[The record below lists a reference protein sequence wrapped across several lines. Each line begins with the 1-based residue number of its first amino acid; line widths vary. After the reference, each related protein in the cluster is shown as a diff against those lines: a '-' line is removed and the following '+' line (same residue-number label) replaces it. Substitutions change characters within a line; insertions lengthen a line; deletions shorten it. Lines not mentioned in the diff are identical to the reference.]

1 MYYTNDIPSPLAAG
15 VPPSC
20 GHLVAKGPSSWV
32 VKRAANAQQR
42 DNQTARSPKSCS
54 SFIQGSSPT
63 SQVTLCW
70 TAANHL
76 DHVV

>member
-15 VPPSC
+15 VPPSG
-20 GHLVAKGPSSWV
+20 GHLVAKVPSSWV

-42 DNQTARSPKSCS
+42 NNQLARSPKSCLP
-54 SFIQGSSPT
+54 FILGSSPI
-63 SQVTLCW
+63 SRVTLCW
-70 TAANHL
+70 TTANHL

>member
-1 MYYTNDIPSPLAAG
+1 MYYTNDILSPFAVG

-20 GHLVAKGPSSWV
+20 RYLVAKGPSSWV
-32 VKRAANAQQR
+32 VKRTANAQQGN
-42 DNQTARSPKSCS
+42 NQPARSPKFCLP
-54 SFIQGSSPT
+54 FTLGSSPT
-63 SQVTLCW
+63 SQIILCW

>member
-1 MYYTNDIPSPLAAG
+1 MYYTNDILPPLAAG

-42 DNQTARSPKSCS
+42 DNQPARSPKSS
-54 SFIQGSSPT
+54 LSFILGSSPT
-63 SQVTLCW
+63 SQETLCL
-70 TAANHL
+70 TAANHPG
-76 DHVV
+76 HVV